1 MPTTD
6 LESGLKKFV
15 RWYLDFYSPLKNKSV
30 WWFWFH
36 VFYFCFALLH
46 NIVYYYVM
54 CHISLFVFPIY
65 NCSVSIVL
73 GKLRG
78 RTSIYS
84 IMDFNL
90 PMCAF
95 LCYSLCTVFDRV
107 FEAPNW
113 LLLKC
118 IFIPI
123 DAKF

>member
-1 MPTTD
+1 

-36 VFYFCFALLH
+36 VFYFCSVLLH

-54 CHISLFVFPIY
+54 CHISLFVFPKY
-65 NCSVSIVL
+65 NCIVPIVL
-73 GKLRG
+73 GELRG
-78 RTSIYS
+78 RTSTYS

-90 PMCAF
+90 PMYAF
-95 LCYSLCTVFDRV
+95 LCYSLCTVFDWV
-107 FEAPNW
+107 FEAPNS

-123 DAKF
+123 DAMF